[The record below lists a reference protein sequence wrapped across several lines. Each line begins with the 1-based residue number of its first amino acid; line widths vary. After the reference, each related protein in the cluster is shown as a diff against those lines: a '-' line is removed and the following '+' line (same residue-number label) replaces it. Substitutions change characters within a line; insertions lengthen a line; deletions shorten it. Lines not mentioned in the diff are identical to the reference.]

1 MSEAKWK
8 RISDKKYQRL
18 VGEEWVSVDMPYGKV
33 ELIFDEFVGAG
44 GIIDAATGLVM
55 TDLPTLIKKF
65 GSIGNIVLTE
75 FDAAG
80 EVKTPGNCRVLS
92 PDEIPPLFEIAVDV
106 IEVFTSAVSS
116 LKGLSMETANQN
128 ADAPAKKA
136 KKG

>member
-18 VGEEWVSVDMPYGKV
+18 VGDEWVSVEMPYGKV

-44 GIIDAATGLVM
+44 GIIDASTGLVV

-106 IEVFTSAVSS
+106 IENFTRVIGNV
-116 LKGLSMETANQN
+116 KGLAMTSSPDE
-128 ADAPAKKA
+128 DAPAKKA